1 MPFTRLHPSHGLA
14 PVTCHTSCDRCD
26 GASEDDCLSC
36 KARRFLHDRKCLE
49 QCPDGTFGDSDSKA
63 CTQCHDS
70 CGSCG
75 ELSLT
80 PFVSAPERLQA
91 ICSTPKA
98 PAEAD
103 CQSCDSQDNFLHN
116 GRCLTACPPQ
126 FFADAKRVCVKLAGS
141 VVALKTTGKG
151 GTFFVYSNSTSC
163 VKLVPLDDKEKENPK
178 KVSDEAKMWMI
189 SDTGNGETSL
199 RNVRTG
205 MALHMLAKPRSQ
217 TKESGCSETLSSCAV
232 ARPPTP
238 VLGQDELW
246 TDNEWATSK
255 CEKSA
260 FTVTPAGPST
270 IGLSIGKRYLRF
282 HKEAVMMSDEV
293 DASEPKLDKS
303 MRFEPVVV
311 LPAVASELRT
321 RGRCKQMITQS
332 LQCSAAAGGQAIDA
346 FADFTEQS
354 PDTSKPPGC
363 YYYQHEISAPKGSG
377 DQYSDLP
384 TKVSRLALNLLSSD
398 TEADYSAFADC
409 SSKMPCLCK
418 KQSSRV
424 NFATGEHASLCK
436 LRAAAVGCDV
446 TLKFHVPA
454 SADTERIAPQ
464 SARINRSS
472 LTQSRAVLPSRG
484 SARPGPRPNQPPPP
498 SARRSPRNAPAPG
511 QPIRALLHTQ
521 SAGGVGASA
530 MQAPSSNGTVPTR
543 LRHWASVSSIPQQ
556 EAPAS
561 LLQAARSRASLVHQ
575 PVPEGLAV
583 APSAQTAQPHI
594 HVSANAL
601 RTLEPM
607 LQDVADFGSEDGS
620 CSICL
625 GAIDVAAGRLGHH
638 GLRRC
643 LRCKRPAFALYAAG
657 PRSPTRTRSEGPD
670 LSCGSAMAA
679 HVQGPAFQTASSPFV
694 GLGVTA
700 AVAAGRTAWGPPL
713 LKFDAS
719 GRIAKHSEADIPRSL
734 ATWLSGKDVVS
745 AGSIL
750 GLVRKKCS
758 QRAVGARPSQ
768 GNKQLAYGLICS
780 IFGLGKTT
788 AFKVCIDCD
797 INPYKIVSQ
806 LDQCDEEFRLAE
818 EIGNYVLEN
827 PLRRMYKANCKALLA
842 IKHRRGVRMQKG
854 LPVHFQRSKTNNR
867 NARKLNPSR
876 F

>member
-1 MPFTRLHPSHGLA
+1 MRRNGLLVIIAVVTCFAPLRAHIAHENPARRGVQPEQHHLSPEVKVSLSASGTVTREEFSGARSSLMRRDLNYDETIQDEDAGADAGDPDSDAESDEAEDNDDAKEPAACDSGGETTYRSPRSFQVEAPTQVPFTLSLRMRWTGDSPPDLTPNPACVICWTIDPDTTPSTNKEQFYQGLDGQPPRIALMRMGNVLNYEEYGADGGTGTVNLFTSAKQLNDGEYHEVVVVRGESRITLWIDGQPDSFISRQAKGNNFQNADLPVGKPNAITGKASTSNEYLRKQVKNTASYNKVDPNNGKWALKGEVTNVRLYYTELSANDFPNSKTSCEATTTQA

-26 GASEDDCLSC
+26 GASEEDCLSC

-70 CGSCG
+70 CGSCSG
-75 ELSLT
+75 SG
-80 PFVSAPERLQA
+80 
-91 ICSTPKA
+91 
-98 PAEAD
+98 EAD

-418 KQSSRV
+418 KQ
-424 NFATGEHASLCK
+424 
-436 LRAAAVGCDV
+436 
-446 TLKFHVPA
+446 
-454 SADTERIAPQ
+454 
-464 SARINRSS
+464 
-472 LTQSRAVLPSRG
+472 
-484 SARPGPRPNQPPPP
+484 
-498 SARRSPRNAPAPG
+498 
-511 QPIRALLHTQ
+511 
-521 SAGGVGASA
+521 
-530 MQAPSSNGTVPTR
+530 
-543 LRHWASVSSIPQQ
+543 
-556 EAPAS
+556 
-561 LLQAARSRASLVHQ
+561 
-575 PVPEGLAV
+575 
-583 APSAQTAQPHI
+583 
-594 HVSANAL
+594 
-601 RTLEPM
+601 
-607 LQDVADFGSEDGS
+607 
-620 CSICL
+620 
-625 GAIDVAAGRLGHH
+625 
-638 GLRRC
+638 
-643 LRCKRPAFALYAAG
+643 
-657 PRSPTRTRSEGPD
+657 
-670 LSCGSAMAA
+670 
-679 HVQGPAFQTASSPFV
+679 
-694 GLGVTA
+694 
-700 AVAAGRTAWGPPL
+700 
-713 LKFDAS
+713 
-719 GRIAKHSEADIPRSL
+719 
-734 ATWLSGKDVVS
+734 
-745 AGSIL
+745 
-750 GLVRKKCS
+750 
-758 QRAVGARPSQ
+758 
-768 GNKQLAYGLICS
+768 
-780 IFGLGKTT
+780 
-788 AFKVCIDCD
+788 
-797 INPYKIVSQ
+797 
-806 LDQCDEEFRLAE
+806 
-818 EIGNYVLEN
+818 
-827 PLRRMYKANCKALLA
+827 
-842 IKHRRGVRMQKG
+842 
-854 LPVHFQRSKTNNR
+854 
-867 NARKLNPSR
+867 
-876 F
+876 